1 MDLKNIKSWH
11 IALFAV
17 AVNIVFM
24 SWHFFG
30 RCGFD
35 CASLYTKFS
44 LGSIFIST
52 IFLLIPTLFLRNVKT
67 KKIGAIVSILLGVT
81 RFFAYEN
88 ELFISGVIQGFLLIT
103 AALYYLWK
111 KV

>member
-11 IALFAV
+11 IALLAIV
-17 AVNIVFM
+17 VNIVFM

-30 RCGFD
+30 RCGLGCSSF
-35 CASLYTKFS
+35 YTQLS
-44 LGSIFIST
+44 LGCILYNT
-52 IFLLIPTLFLRNVKT
+52 IILLVPILFLINVKT
-67 KKIGAIVSILLGVT
+67 KKIGAIFCILLGVT

-103 AALYYLWK
+103 AALYYFRK